1 MKYLLVGVCLA
12 VLSFSCQPA
21 VVKEELGVTSKGF
34 DQELAAEL
42 SEMKKVDQI
51 AAFVQQ
57 GEYKTWSRERWESF
71 KDSVFTTHQQRL
83 EEIFEE
89 SGFPGYDL
97 VGKDGSTDFWLMV
110 QHSDHVPDFQAKVLS
125 QMKAQVDKGNA
136 DPANYGLLVDRVN
149 LNTGKPQIYG
159 TQVAYRA
166 GICQAYSQ
174 DLADSANVNQR
185 RKSIGLPPLEEY
197 LNQMSEMH
205 FEINKAVFLGEGIT
219 GPTLYE
225 LK

>member
-1 MKYLLVGVCLA
+1 MKYLFAGAFLA
-12 VLSFSCQPA
+12 ILSFACQPA
-21 VVKEELGVTSKGF
+21 AVKEETGETNEEF
-34 DQELAAEL
+34 DQKLAAEL

-51 AAFVQQ
+51 AAFVPQ
-57 GEYKTWSRERWESF
+57 GEYKSWSREKWESF
-71 KDSVFTTHQQRL
+71 KDSVFTTHQKRL

-89 SGFPGYDL
+89 IGFPGYDL
-97 VGKDGSTDFWLMV
+97 VGKEGSTDFWLMV
-110 QHSDHVPDFQAKVLS
+110 QHSDHVPDFQEKVLS

-149 LNTGKPQIYG
+149 LNTGKPQVYG
-159 TQVAYRA
+159 TQVTYRA
-166 GICQAYSQ
+166 GICQAYSR

-219 GPTLYE
+219 GPTLYP
-225 LK
+225 LQ

>member
-1 MKYLLVGVCLA
+1 MKYLLVGAFLA
-12 VLSFSCQPA
+12 VFSFACQHA
-21 VVKEELGVTSKGF
+21 AVKEELGETKKEF
-34 DQELAAEL
+34 DQELATEL
-42 SEMKKVDQI
+42 SEMKKIDQI

-57 GEYKTWSRERWESF
+57 GEYKTWSPEKWESF
-71 KDSVFTTHQQRL
+71 KDSVFTTHQKRL

-97 VGKDGSTDFWLMV
+97 VGKEGSMDFWLMV
-110 QHSDHVPDFQAKVLS
+110 QHSDHVPDFQEKVLS

-149 LNTGKPQIYG
+149 LNTGKPQVYG

-166 GICQAYSQ
+166 GICQAYSR

-205 FEINKAVFLGEGIT
+205 FEINKAVFLEEGIT
-219 GPTLYE
+219 GPTLYP
-225 LK
+225 LQ